1 MIGGGGEMHMRSIH
15 GRAWVG
21 VIALATAA
29 CGGGSA
35 QFVSKAPS
43 GSWYG
48 EFSKT
53 IEKGARAM
61 GCTMERHESGNGR
74 SFNVSCSK
82 PEYRYVGIAEK
93 QTGDSF
99 LWTCSMSES
108 ACRAFV
114 DELIAAA
121 K

>member
-1 MIGGGGEMHMRSIH
+1 MHMRSNH
-15 GRAWVG
+15 GLSWVG

-29 CGGGSA
+29 CGGGNA

-53 IEKGARAM
+53 IEKGAQAM
-61 GCTMERHESGNGR
+61 GCKMERHESEKGGR

-93 QTGDSF
+93 QTGDTF
-99 LWTCSMSES
+99 LWTCSMGES